1 MEAKKTKEEIVEHL
15 ERTKGIL
22 PLILHDV
29 NVTVIEKNNKVTGKL
44 ITVPSYKT
52 SGISISNYL
61 KHVTRFPHE

>member
-1 MEAKKTKEEIVEHL
+1 MDNKKTKEEIVEHL
-15 ERTKGIL
+15 EKTKSIL

-29 NVTVIEKNNKVTGKL
+29 NVTVIDRNRKVTGKL

-52 SGISISNYL
+52 TGISISNYI